1 MSAAGEMRNVL
12 VTGATGFI
20 GLEVARQLVGRGLR
34 PRLMVRRPD
43 RGRLL
48 APLDAELVFG
58 DLSRPASLV
67 RAVEGVDTVLHLAAR
82 ATFERYDRVRPTIV
96 DGSVALMEAARR
108 AGVERFVLAS
118 SLLVYG
124 DATAPIDAG
133 TVPRPRIGYGV
144 AKLEAETALQRQAP
158 AGTKLAIVRLPHVYG
173 ARSFLFDQLRRG
185 LVLFPGSG
193 RNVYSHLHVE
203 DSARI
208 LVEVAARGWAGTSAV
223 ADDGPSS
230 WNDFFAILREHY
242 PRFRLL
248 RIPEGL
254 ALAGASA
261 LEAVSRLS
269 QRPTLFT
276 LDTVRGWL
284 MNLPVEPGLLWK
296 ELGLEPRY
304 RTIDTGLPAS
314 LDELVSFRWLHPV
327 ADRSRG

>member
-1 MSAAGEMRNVL
+1 MSAVGDMRRVL

-20 GLEVARQLVGRGLR
+20 GYEVARQLVARGLR
-34 PRLMVRRPD
+34 PRLMVRRPE

-48 APLDAELVFG
+48 TLLDAEPVFG

-82 ATFERYDRVRPTIV
+82 ATFERYERVRTTIV
-96 DGSVALMEAARR
+96 DGSVALMEAARA

-124 DATAPIDAG
+124 NANTTIDARTAPQ
-133 TVPRPRIGYGV
+133 PRIGYGA
-144 AKLEAETALQRQAP
+144 AKLEAETVLQREAP
-158 AGTKLAIVRLPHVYG
+158 AEMKLAIVRLPHVYG

-203 DSARI
+203 DAARI
-208 LVEVAARGWAGTSAV
+208 LVEVAARGWAGTSPV
-223 ADDGPSS
+223 ADEDPSS
-230 WNDFFAILREHY
+230 WNEFFAILQAHY
-242 PRFRLL
+242 ARLRLL
-248 RIPEGL
+248 RIPEHL

-261 LEAVSRLS
+261 LEAVSRLR

-276 LDTVRGWL
+276 ADTVRGWL
-284 MNLPVEPGLLWK
+284 LNLPVEPGLLWK

-304 RTIDTGLPAS
+304 GSINAGLPAS
-314 LDELVSFRWLHPV
+314 LDDAVAFRWLHPV
-327 ADRSRG
+327 ADRTRA